1 MTVCYG
7 DMCVRQSQVFEYVEA
22 CKGKCLTAVEDADSG

>member
-7 DMCVRQSQVFEYVEA
+7 DMCVRQSKVFECVKA
-22 CKGKCLTAVEDADSG
+22 CKRKCMTIVVDADSG